1 MGCGVSVSSVR
12 TPRPHLVYGSPLSPS
27 DQFPCL
33 SAPTSPSP
41 CLSVSPSLS
50 LGPISAVVCLLRPS
64 TPFYPPLC
72 LQCHCRVSVIVSSRW
87 LSQSFVAAGC
97 RCLFS
102 AASSP
107 LSPLGGFACRSSL
120 LFFVWFVLF
129 CVVYLVHRRPRPRGR
144 HLPVVYPPL
153 LPLLLS
159 SLYIPPPI
167 PSPLSSSGAATPI
180 GRRVEEKQP
189 CPRHRQLSSPVVVV
203 VVVLFL
209 PPPPPLPATSL
220 GGRVGPSL
228 IHKSF
233 AAEDVISRCLSVSF
247 VV

>member
-1 MGCGVSVSSVR
+1 MSSVR

-64 TPFYPPLC
+64 TTSTPFYPPLC

-87 LSQSFVAAGC
+87 LSQSFVAVGC

-144 HLPVVYPPL
+144 HLPAVYPPL

-159 SLYIPPPI
+159 SLYIPLSHPFPSLVFRCRHPDWPPRLRKTAV
-167 PSPLSSSGAATPI
+167 SPSSSVVIASRRCRRRPLPATAA
-180 GRRVEEKQP
+180 
-189 CPRHRQLSSPVVVV
+189 
-203 VVVLFL
+203 
-209 PPPPPLPATSL
+209 PLPATSL